1 VNAWASGK
9 TKSDDNCANHEFELD
24 QSEFFS
30 GLLDSVKIEK
40 GIVLILEARKIT
52 VNYGTREAVAN
63 ISLST
68 KPGEVIAIIGPNGAG
83 KSTLLRALNGS
94 VVTTHGEVLLDGK
107 PLRSYARRVIA
118 RHIAVVAQEA
128 ELRFPVT
135 VMEFVIGG
143 RYAWSSAWGWESEQD
158 VEVARAILRETELD
172 EFEAR
177 LMNEMSGGERQR
189 AVLARALATEA
200 KVFLLDEPTANL
212 DLAHQATM
220 LRLVRSR
227 CDERESAA
235 VVVTHDVNLAAEFAD
250 RVMLLKDGQMI
261 AIGSSREVLTPE
273 LLRRVFDLQ
282 VLVDAHPITGAP
294 RITPVHVMSGKP

>member
-1 VNAWASGK
+1 MRDSAAAASHPERAALVGRRDIRLQPRPAPSALANAGGDGADTGSGQRPAASV
-9 TKSDDNCANHEFELD
+9 S
-24 QSEFFS
+24 
-30 GLLDSVKIEK
+30 
-40 GIVLILEARKIT
+40 
-52 VNYGTREAVAN
+52 
-63 ISLST
+63 
-68 KPGEVIAIIGPNGAG
+68 
-83 KSTLLRALNGS
+83 
-94 VVTTHGEVLLDGK
+94 
-107 PLRSYARRVIA
+107 
-118 RHIAVVAQEA
+118 
-128 ELRFPVT
+128 
-135 VMEFVIGG
+135 
-143 RYAWSSAWGWESEQD
+143 WGWESERD
-158 VEVARAILRETELD
+158 VEVAGEILRETELD

-227 CDERESAA
+227 CDDRESAA

-294 RITPVHVMSGKP
+294 RITPVHGVIPSPSGRGLG